1 MSSCPQPVSVICWE
15 ALISVVKRII
25 QWRSAKMGYV
35 KVKVK
40 IRNIH
45 NPELE
50 VERELLADTGSIY
63 TMVKREF
70 LEGLRIKPKGKRKF
84 KTADGRLVEREV
96 GAAEIEIDGQ
106 STYSIII
113 FGEESDAEVLG
124 VTTLEELGLQV
135 DPVTGELKPLELL
148 LL

>member
-1 MSSCPQPVSVICWE
+1 
-15 ALISVVKRII
+15 
-25 QWRSAKMGYV
+25 MGY
-35 KVKVK
+35 VKVK

-50 VERELLADTGSIY
+50 AERELLADTGSIY
-63 TMVKREF
+63 TMIKRNF
-70 LEGLRIKPKGKRKF
+70 LEGLQIKPRGKRKF

-96 GAAEIEIDGQ
+96 GAAEIEINGQ

-113 FGEESDAEVLG
+113 FENSDAEVLG

-148 LL
+148 LLLTKS

>member
-1 MSSCPQPVSVICWE
+1 
-15 ALISVVKRII
+15 
-25 QWRSAKMGYV
+25 MGYV

-50 VERELLADTGSIY
+50 AERELLADTGSIY
-63 TMVKREF
+63 TMIKRNF
-70 LEGLRIKPKGKRKF
+70 LEGLQIKPRGKRKF

-96 GAAEIEIDGQ
+96 GAAEIEINGQ

-113 FGEESDAEVLG
+113 FGENSDVEVLG

>member
-1 MSSCPQPVSVICWE
+1 MLE
-15 ALISVVKRII
+15 ALIRITKRII
-25 QWRSAKMGYV
+25 RWRSAKMGYI

-50 VERELLADTGSIY
+50 AERELLADIGSIY
-63 TMVKREF
+63 TMIKRNF
-70 LEGLRIKPKGKRKF
+70 LEELQIKPRGKRKF

-96 GAAEIEIDGQ
+96 GAAEIEINGQ

-113 FGEESDAEVLG
+113 FGENSDAEVLG
-124 VTTLEELGLQV
+124 ITTLEELGLQV

-148 LL
+148 LLLTKS